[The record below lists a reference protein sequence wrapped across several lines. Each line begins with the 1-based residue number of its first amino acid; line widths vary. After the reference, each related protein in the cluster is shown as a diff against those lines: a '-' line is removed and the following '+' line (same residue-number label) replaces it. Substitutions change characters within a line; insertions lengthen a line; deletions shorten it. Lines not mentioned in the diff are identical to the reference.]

1 MTDELGEAIE
11 LLRIEAE
18 RANKLFPDDETEAV
32 CELLRRSHQ
41 IPNLKKGM
49 LVVCATKIIETAR
62 APNGEN
68 RPLLR

>member
-18 RANKLFPDDETEAV
+18 RANNLFPDDEAEAI

-49 LVVCATKIIETAR
+49 LVVCAAKVIETAR
-62 APNGEN
+62 DPNGEN